1 MNKRL
6 AIALAIMAIGASVV
20 QAATYQST
28 ALANANWTDAGAWGT
43 TPGYPGSSAAGDIA
57 YVSGSATITLN
68 SSVPNT
74 MGNIHVGR
82 SSVGNL
88 IVNSGANMTLSLGNN
103 LTVGS
108 TAVGYYTQNGG
119 TVNGTSALNISIAAT
134 TTAGSLATIN
144 GGNLNV
150 GTTLFV
156 AKAANGG
163 MDITGGAVKTRDLT
177 IGDALN
183 TTVGTVSLT
192 GGSLEVTSAAFAINT
207 AGSQLEIGTG
217 GTLIL
222 GGDVWSTVGNYVNSG
237 DIVWDALDTVTAGVG
252 DKTWHNLSGHGYI
265 HTDYD
270 ALTGKTT
277 VWVNQTIPE
286 PATVGM
292 LGLGSLIVLLVRRMR
307 G

>member
-6 AIALAIMAIGASVV
+6 AIALAIMAIGASAV

-28 ALANANWTDAGAWGT
+28 ALANGNWTDAGIWGT
-43 TPGYPGSSAAGDIA
+43 TPGYPGSSAPADI
-57 YVSGSATITLN
+57 VQIGGSATITLN
-68 SSVPNT
+68 SSLPNT
-74 MGNIHVGR
+74 LGAVRVGR
-82 SSVGNL
+82 GSAGNL
-88 IVNSGANMTLSLGNN
+88 IVSSGANMTLSLGNN
-103 LTVGS
+103 MSVGDNEL
-108 TAVGYYTQNGG
+108 GYYTQNGG
-119 TVNGTSALNISIAAT
+119 TVNALSAFNIAT
-134 TTAGSLATIN
+134 LVGTTAGSLATIN
-144 GGNLNV
+144 GGTLNV

-163 MDITGGAVKTRDLT
+163 MDITGGTVKTRDLT
-177 IGDALN
+177 IGATNN
-183 TTVGTVSLT
+183 TTVGTVSLS
-192 GGSLEVTSAAFAINT
+192 GGSLEVTSTAFAINT
-207 AGSQLEIGTG
+207 ASQLEIGTG

-222 GGDVWSTVGNYVNSG
+222 GGDVWSTVGDYVNSG

-252 DKTWHNLSGHGYI
+252 DKTWHNWNGQGYL